1 MGMFAVHVLP
11 AVHATVTVPVK
22 GGGAGTGQVMH
33 WLTLHAIVWFPVQLE
48 VNDTVMFPVTVA
60 IFYWLVFT
68 LIMTEVQHPVGV
80 QTAVS
85 ATHLLI
91 TLK

>member
-60 IFYWLVFT
+60 
-68 LIMTEVQHPVGV
+68 VGCRSV
-80 QTAVS
+80 SQAAV
-85 ATHLLI
+85 
-91 TLK
+91 